1 VEEARAKNLAWLLS
15 SYRTPSYPPQ
25 QLVYALQTLLPVV
38 EARREAGSILVAAAM
53 LAVVLAAVE
62 VVPWEWVVGV
72 DSKIKIEIGSIFS

>member
-1 VEEARAKNLAWLLS
+1 
-15 SYRTPSYPPQ
+15 
-25 QLVYALQTLLPVV
+25 
-38 EARREAGSILVAAAM
+38 M